1 LTVAATPDDVRAV
14 ALALP
19 EATERPAW
27 DMACLRV
34 RDKVFASMP
43 PDEDW
48 VAIRLAP
55 GENAELA
62 AERPDVFS
70 VPHHY
75 RNSTM
80 VVVQL
85 AGVDR
90 TELAELLTEAW
101 RQRAPVRLRAA
112 FDAAVGS
119 AASEPDERAGAGRA
133 ATPPGGGLT
142 SSVLLGQDRPGPSD
156 PGRDRR

>member
-1 LTVAATPDDVRAV
+1 MATTPDDVRAV

-43 PDEDW
+43 PGEGW

-62 AERPDVFS
+62 AERPAVFS

-75 RNSTM
+75 RNSAM
-80 VVVQL
+80 VVVDL
-85 AGVDR
+85 SAVERG
-90 TELAELLTEAW
+90 ELAELLTEAW
-101 RQRAPVRLRAA
+101 RQRAPARLRAA
-112 FDAAVGS
+112 FDVG
-119 AASEPDERAGAGRA
+119 EFTAG
-133 ATPPGGGLT
+133 
-142 SSVLLGQDRPGPSD
+142 S
-156 PGRDRR
+156 

>member
-1 LTVAATPDDVRAV
+1 MAATPDDVRAI

-43 PDEDW
+43 PAEDW
-48 VAIRLAP
+48 VAIRLAA
-55 GENAELA
+55 GENTALA
-62 AERPDVFS
+62 AGRPEVFS

-80 VVVQL
+80 VVAQL
-85 AGVDR
+85 AAVDR
-90 TELAELLTEAW
+90 AELAELLTEAW
-101 RQRAPVRLRAA
+101 RLRAPARLRAE
-112 FDAAVGS
+112 FDAAAES
-119 AASEPDERAGAGRA
+119 
-133 ATPPGGGLT
+133 PPG
-142 SSVLLGQDRPGPSD
+142 QP
-156 PGRDRR
+156 RR

>member
-1 LTVAATPDDVRAV
+1 MPAAPDDVRTV

-34 RDKVFASMP
+34 RDKIFASMP
-43 PDEDW
+43 PGEEW
-48 VAIRLAP
+48 VAIRLAE
-55 GENAELA
+55 GENAALA
-62 AERPDVFS
+62 AERPEVFS

-90 TELAELLTEAW
+90 DELAELLTEAW
-101 RQRAPVRLRAA
+101 RLRAPARLAAA
-112 FDAAVGS
+112 FDAASG
-119 AASEPDERAGAGRA
+119 EPGV
-133 ATPPGGGLT
+133 
-142 SSVLLGQDRPGPSD
+142 SRP
-156 PGRDRR
+156 R

>member
-1 LTVAATPDDVRAV
+1 MAATPEDVRAI

-43 PDEDW
+43 PAEEW

-62 AERPDVFS
+62 AERPGGFLM
-70 VPHHY
+70 PHHY
-75 RNSTM
+75 RNSSM

-85 AGVDR
+85 AAVDR
-90 TELAELLTEAW
+90 SELAELLTEAW
-101 RQRAPVRLRAA
+101 RLRAPARLRAA
-112 FDAAVGS
+112 FDAA
-119 AASEPDERAGAGRA
+119 AG
-133 ATPPGGGLT
+133 
-142 SSVLLGQDRPGPSD
+142 
-156 PGRDRR
+156 

>member
-1 LTVAATPDDVRAV
+1 MAATADDVRAI

-27 DMACLRV
+27 DKACLRV
-34 RDKVFASMP
+34 RDKIFASMP
-43 PDEDW
+43 PAEEW

-62 AERPDVFS
+62 AERPEVFS

-75 RNSTM
+75 RTSSM

-85 AGVDR
+85 AAVDR
-90 TELAELLTEAW
+90 VELAELLTEAW
-101 RQRAPVRLRAA
+101 RQRAPARLRAA
-112 FDAAVGS
+112 FDASGS
-119 AASEPDERAGAGRA
+119 G
-133 ATPPGGGLT
+133 PPG
-142 SSVLLGQDRPGPSD
+142 
-156 PGRDRR
+156 

>member
-1 LTVAATPDDVRAV
+1 MAATSADVRTI

-34 RDKVFASMP
+34 RDKIFASMP
-43 PDEDW
+43 PAEEW

-62 AERPDVFS
+62 AERPAVFS

-75 RNSTM
+75 RNSSM

-85 AGVDR
+85 AAADR
-90 TELAELLTEAW
+90 AELAELLTEGW
-101 RQRAPVRLRAA
+101 RLRAPARLRAA
-112 FDAAVGS
+112 FDADG
-119 AASEPDERAGAGRA
+119 G
-133 ATPPGGGLT
+133 TPPT
-142 SSVLLGQDRPGPSD
+142 
-156 PGRDRR
+156 

>member
-1 LTVAATPDDVRAV
+1 VAATPDDVRAV
-14 ALALP
+14 ALSLP
-19 EATERPAW
+19 EASERPAW

-34 RDKVFASMP
+34 RDKIFASMP
-43 PDEDW
+43 PGEEW

-62 AERPDVFS
+62 AERPEVFS

-85 AGVDR
+85 AAVDR
-90 TELAELLTEAW
+90 AELAELLTEAW
-101 RQRAPVRLRAA
+101 RERAPARLRAA
-112 FDAAVGS
+112 FDAAGL
-119 AASEPDERAGAGRA
+119 AAGDAGPSVPDE
-133 ATPPGGGLT
+133 GLT
-142 SSVLLGQDRPGPSD
+142 SRVRLGQDRPGPSD
-156 PGRDRR
+156 LGRDRP

>member
-1 LTVAATPDDVRAV
+1 MATPEDVRAV

-43 PDEDW
+43 PGEEW

-55 GENAELA
+55 GENTALT
-62 AERPDVFS
+62 AERPAVFS

-80 VVVQL
+80 VVVAL
-85 AGVDR
+85 GEVDR
-90 TELAELLTEAW
+90 AELAELLTEAW
-101 RQRAPVRLRAA
+101 RLRAPARLRAA
-112 FDAAVGS
+112 FDAG
-119 AASEPDERAGAGRA
+119 PPAGTG
-133 ATPPGGGLT
+133 
-142 SSVLLGQDRPGPSD
+142 PGPW
-156 PGRDRR
+156 PP

>member
-1 LTVAATPDDVRAV
+1 MAATPDDVRAV

-43 PDEDW
+43 PGEEW

-62 AERPDVFS
+62 AERPEVFS

-85 AGVDR
+85 AAVDR

-101 RQRAPVRLRAA
+101 RQRAFVRLRRA
-112 FDAAVGS
+112 FDDALGA
-119 AASEPDERAGAGRA
+119 AASGPDEA
-133 ATPPGGGLT
+133 LT
-142 SSVLLGQDRPGPSD
+142 SGVLLGQDRPRPSD
-156 PGRDRR
+156 PGRNRT

>member
-1 LTVAATPDDVRAV
+1 MAATPDDVRAI

-43 PDEDW
+43 PREDW
-48 VAIRLAP
+48 VAVRLAP
-55 GENAELA
+55 GENTGLA

-80 VVVQL
+80 VVVRL
-85 AGVDR
+85 AAVDR
-90 TELAELLTEAW
+90 AELAELLTEAW
-101 RQRAPVRLRAA
+101 RLRAPVRLRAA
-112 FDAAVGS
+112 FDTAAPGVSRRSGG
-119 AASEPDERAGAGRA
+119 PGA
-133 ATPPGGGLT
+133 ATPSGLSVPSGRIDHDGGSGE
-142 SSVLLGQDRPGPSD
+142 DAR
-156 PGRDRR
+156 

>member
-1 LTVAATPDDVRAV
+1 MAATAEDVRAL

-43 PDEDW
+43 PAEDR
-48 VAIRLAP
+48 VAVRLAP
-55 GENAELA
+55 GENTGLA

-70 VPHHY
+70 VPHHH

-80 VVVQL
+80 VVVRL
-85 AGVDR
+85 AAMDR
-90 TELAELLTEAW
+90 AELAELLTEAW
-101 RQRAPVRLRAA
+101 RLRAPARLRAA
-112 FDAAVGS
+112 FDAA
-119 AASEPDERAGAGRA
+119 AADGQSGRSGGPGA
-133 ATPPGGGLT
+133 ATPSGLSVPSGRIDRDGGPGE
-142 SSVLLGQDRPGPSD
+142 DAR
-156 PGRDRR
+156 

>member
-1 LTVAATPDDVRAV
+1 MAATPDDVRAI

-34 RDKVFASMP
+34 RDKVFASLP
-43 PDEDW
+43 PGEEW

-55 GENAELA
+55 GENTGLA
-62 AERPDVFS
+62 AERPAVFS

-80 VVVQL
+80 VVVAL
-85 AGVDR
+85 DAVDR
-90 TELAELLTEAW
+90 VELAELLTEAW
-101 RQRAPVRLRAA
+101 RQRAPARLRAA
-112 FDAAVGS
+112 FDAT
-119 AASEPDERAGAGRA
+119 PRA
-133 ATPPGGGLT
+133 
-142 SSVLLGQDRPGPSD
+142 
-156 PGRDRR
+156 